1 MFLAIAFAV
10 IATILT
16 ERKKK
21 KAKLLDEE
29 RRELIV
35 KQQMKDQLAIEKM
48 QKLYE
53 ATDQL
58 REEANTKTE

>member
-1 MFLAIAFAV
+1 
-10 IATILT
+10 
-16 ERKKK
+16 
-21 KAKLLDEE
+21 
-29 RRELIV
+29 
-35 KQQMKDQLAIEKM
+35 MKDQLAIEKM